1 MELTLE
7 NLKLENISTQVL
19 DTIKNPH
26 KIAGRVTF
34 DQETKKGKTYVTM
47 TNEILELKDE
57 LDVIENSDIKLIVIS
72 TYSFKLSN
80 YDKNT
85 DVLKEISR
93 VLVEQN
99 QKIIQEILAQMIEHD
114 YSNGDDLNIENIVV
128 N

>member
-1 MELTLE
+1 MALTLE
-7 NLKLENISTQVL
+7 NLKLENISTQML

-26 KIAGRVTF
+26 KIAGKVTF

-47 TNEILELKDE
+47 TNEIIELKDE

-99 QKIIQEILAQMIEHD
+99 QKIIQEILAQMIAHD
-114 YSNGDDLNIENIVV
+114 YSNEDDLNIENTIV

>member
-99 QKIIQEILAQMIEHD
+99 QKIIQEILAQMIAFD
-114 YSNGDDLNIENIVV
+114 YSNEDNLNVENTIV

>member
-114 YSNGDDLNIENIVV
+114 YSNEDDLNIENIVV

>member
-114 YSNGDDLNIENIVV
+114 YSNEDDLNVENIVV

>member
-7 NLKLENISTQVL
+7 NLKLENISKQVL

-114 YSNGDDLNIENIVV
+114 YSNEDDLNIENIVV

>member
-7 NLKLENISTQVL
+7 NLKLENISTQML

-93 VLVEQN
+93 FLVEQN
-99 QKIIQEILAQMIEHD
+99 QKIIQEILAQMIAFD
-114 YSNGDDLNIENIVV
+114 YSNEDNLNVENTIV

>member
-1 MELTLE
+1 MKKELVIKIDKEDIE
-7 NLKLENISTQVL
+7 NK
-19 DTIKNPH
+19 
-26 KIAGRVTF
+26 
-34 DQETKKGKTYVTM
+34 
-47 TNEILELKDE
+47 ILELKDE

-99 QKIIQEILAQMIEHD
+99 QKIIQEILAQMIAFD
-114 YSNGDDLNIENIVV
+114 YSNEDNLNVENTIV

>member
-114 YSNGDDLNIENIVV
+114 YSNEEDLNNENIVV

>member
-1 MELTLE
+1 MNTDNFLIEE
-7 NLKLENISTQVL
+7 NDIEFAQNIC
-19 DTIKNPH
+19 K
-26 KIAGRVTF
+26 
-34 DQETKKGKTYVTM
+34 
-47 TNEILELKDE
+47 
-57 LDVIENSDIKLIVIS
+57 VIENSDIKLIVIS

-99 QKIIQEILAQMIEHD
+99 QKIIQEILAQMIAHD
-114 YSNGDDLNIENIVV
+114 YSNEDDLNIENTIV

>member
-7 NLKLENISTQVL
+7 NLKLENISTQML

-99 QKIIQEILAQMIEHD
+99 QKIIQEILAQMIAFD
-114 YSNGDDLNIENIVV
+114 YSNEDNLNVENTIV

>member
-114 YSNGDDLNIENIVV
+114 YSNEDDLNIENIVI

>member
-7 NLKLENISTQVL
+7 NLKLENISTQML

-85 DVLKEISR
+85 DVLKEISK

-114 YSNGDDLNIENIVV
+114 YSNEDDLNVENIVV

>member
-114 YSNGDDLNIENIVV
+114 YSNEDDLNVDNIVV